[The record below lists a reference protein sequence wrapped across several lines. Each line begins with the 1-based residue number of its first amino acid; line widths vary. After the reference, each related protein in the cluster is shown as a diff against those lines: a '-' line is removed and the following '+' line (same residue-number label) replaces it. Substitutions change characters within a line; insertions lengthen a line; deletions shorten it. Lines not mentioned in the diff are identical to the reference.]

1 VNDLS
6 RRSLLTTGLAAAA
19 TLAAIEDAHAK
30 SKPKPLKPRHDVP
43 ADVLARDEVYWGT
56 VAAQYD
62 VTREVVQ
69 LENGYWGVMANPV
82 RAAFDRHHQMI
93 NQRSSLYAR
102 REFDNDLERVRQRV
116 ATQLGVSA
124 EEIVLTRGA
133 TEALQALIGG
143 YNRLAPGDAV
153 LYSDLDYDS
162 MQMAMN
168 WLPARRG
175 VEVVKISLP
184 EPATYQGLID
194 TYAAALDAHPHVRLI
209 LLTHVSHRTGL
220 VLPIK
225 EIVAMARARGVDAI
239 VDAAH
244 AWGQIDFK
252 LDDLGAD
259 FVGLN
264 LHKWMGAPLGVGV
277 LYIRRARIPAIDVFM
292 ANDEFPS
299 DDVRA
304 RIHTGTLNFANFLT
318 VIDALDFQEL
328 IGIPAKEARLRH
340 LRDLWVVPLRARGGL
355 EILTPQDPRL
365 YCAGTSFRLPGRTSD
380 VDNAAIAKELLDRF
394 GIFTIHRTG
403 VAAGACVRVTPAVF
417 TSGDDI
423 QHLVHA
429 LQEIA
434 PAA

>member
-1 VNDLS
+1 VNELS
-6 RRSLLTTGLAAAA
+6 RRTVLTASLAAA
-19 TLAAIEDAHAK
+19 TLVANENAQAK
-30 SKPKPLKPRHDVP
+30 SKPKPLQPRPAAVP
-43 ADVLARDEVYWGT
+43 LDVLARDEDYWRT

-62 VTREVVQ
+62 VTKEVVQ

-82 RAAFDRHHQMI
+82 RAAFDHHHQMI
-93 NQRSSLYAR
+93 NQRNSLYAR
-102 REFDNDLERVRQRV
+102 REFDGDLDRVRQRV
-116 ATQLGVSA
+116 ATQLGVNV

-194 TYAAALDAHPHVRLI
+194 TYAAALDTHPHVRLI

-239 VDAAH
+239 VDSAH

-277 LYIRRARIPAIDVFM
+277 VYIRRPRIPAIDVYM
-292 ANDEFPS
+292 ANDEFPA

-304 RIHTGTLNFANFLT
+304 RIHTGTLNFATYLT
-318 VIDALDFQEL
+318 VSDALDFQEI

-365 YCAGTSFRLPGRTSD
+365 YCAGTSFRLPGRTSTEE
-380 VDNAAIAKELLDRF
+380 NAATAKDLLDRF

-423 QHLVHA
+423 QRLVHA